1 MNQDHKKNGLN
12 IGEIKEYHAELSE
25 TIRRYIEER
34 FNFIALELTTHEI
47 IEILKTKV
55 MKKESLKIKDILE
68 RADLAKFAKSKPVDD
83 ENIDS
88 MNIAKNF
95 IQLTKQESNSG

>member
-1 MNQDHKKNGLN
+1 M
-12 IGEIKEYHAELSE
+12 
-25 TIRRYIEER
+25 RRYIEER

-55 MKKESLKIKDILE
+55 REKNSLKIRSILE

-83 ENIDS
+83 ENIES

-95 IQLTKQESNSG
+95 IKLTKEESNSV